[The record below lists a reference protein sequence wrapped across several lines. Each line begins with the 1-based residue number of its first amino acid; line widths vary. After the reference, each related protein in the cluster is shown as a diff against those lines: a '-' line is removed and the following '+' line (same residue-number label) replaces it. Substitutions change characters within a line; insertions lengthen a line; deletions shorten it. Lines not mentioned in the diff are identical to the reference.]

1 MTLKKRKLIT
11 GWIFVLPVVIL
22 LICFSFYPMFRAIWM
37 SLQHGP
43 VRNLTWY
50 GVGNYLRVFKDKVF
64 WQTLRNNFTY
74 MIFVVPI
81 SLLLALILA
90 SILNIRG
97 LKFRSVFRTIIFL
110 PCATSLVAYSM
121 IFGAM
126 FADYGLIN
134 SMLAA
139 FGLPQVGWMSQA
151 VPARFVMIIALIW
164 RWTGYY
170 MVFYQ
175 SALQNIDYQIYESAK
190 IDGANSRQ
198 TLFRITIPLLKPTI
212 LFTTIMCVNSCLQLT
227 DESMNLTNGGPGN
240 ATMSMAHYIYN
251 LTFIQN
257 PNFGYA
263 AAVSIIILVMVAIL
277 ALLQLKV
284 GDARD

>member
-11 GWIFVLPVVIL
+11 GWIFILPVVIL
-22 LICFSFYPMFRAIWM
+22 LATFSFYPMIRAVIL
-37 SLQHGP
+37 SLQRGP
-43 VRNLTWY
+43 IRNMDWY
-50 GVGNYLRVFKDKVF
+50 GIGNYLRIFKDKVF
-64 WQTLRNNFTY
+64 WQTLKNNFTY

-81 SLLLALILA
+81 SLMLALVLA
-90 SILNIRG
+90 SVLNIKD
-97 LKFRSVFRTIIFL
+97 LKFRSFFRTIIFL

-134 SMLAA
+134 SMIAA
-139 FGLPQVGWMSQA
+139 IGLPQIGWMSQA
-151 VPARFVMIIALIW
+151 VPARIVMIIALIW

-175 SALQNIDYQIYESAK
+175 SGLQNIDYQVYEAAK

-198 TLFRITIPLLKPTI
+198 VMFGITIPLLKPTI
-212 LFTTIMCVNSCLQLT
+212 VFTTIMCVNSCLQLT
-227 DESMNLTNGGPGN
+227 DESLNLTNGGPGYS
-240 ATMSMAHYIYN
+240 TMTMAHYIYN

-263 AAVSIIILVMVAIL
+263 AAISIVILVMVAIL
-277 ALLQLKV
+277 AVIQLKV
-284 GDARD
+284 GDSRD

>member
-11 GWIFVLPVVIL
+11 GWCFILPVVIL
-22 LICFSFYPMFRAIWM
+22 LLAFSFYPMLRAVWI
-37 SLQHGP
+37 SLQRGP
-43 VRNLTWY
+43 VRNLQWY
-50 GVGNYLRVFKDKVF
+50 GAGNYLRIFKDKVF

-81 SLLLALILA
+81 SLTLALIIA
-90 SILNIRG
+90 SVLNIRD
-97 LKFRSVFRTIIFL
+97 LRFRSLFRTLIFL

-134 SMLAA
+134 SMLSAI
-139 FGLPQVGWMSQA
+139 GLPEVGWMSRA
-151 VPARFVMIIALIW
+151 VPARIVMIIALIW

-175 SALQNIDYQIYESAK
+175 SGLQNIDYQIYEAAK
-190 IDGANSRQ
+190 IDGANSRHV
-198 TLFRITIPLLKPTI
+198 LFKITIPLLKPTI
-212 LFTTIMCVNSCLQLT
+212 LFTMIMAVNSCLQLT
-227 DESMNLTNGGPGN
+227 DESLNLTNGGPGN
-240 ATMSMAHYIYN
+240 ATMTMAHYIYN

-263 AAVSIIILVMVAIL
+263 ASISIVILVMTAIL
-277 ALLQLKV
+277 AIVQMKV
-284 GDARD
+284 GDSRD